1 MPRSRLG
8 DQRTRLKFERSGVDF
23 QGARI
28 EFQGKSRLKFR
39 EAGMSFRKP
48 GLRFKVT
55 RILVLSLI
63 TPAVM
68 LHSGTISDLILC
80 DGCYTYGMDSKAQ
93 IKRGACFIID
103 FRIII

>member
-8 DQRTRLKFERSGVDF
+8 DQRTRLEFERSRVEF

-28 EFQGKSRLKFR
+28 EFQGKSRLRFR
-39 EAGMSFRKP
+39 EAVMS
-48 GLRFKVT
+48 FKVT

-103 FRIII
+103 FRLII

>member
-8 DQRTRLKFERSGVDF
+8 DQRTRLDFERSRVEF

-28 EFQGKSRLKFR
+28 EFQGKSRLRFN
-39 EAGMSFRKP
+39 EAGMSFKEP
-48 GLRFKVT
+48 GLSFKVT

-63 TPAVM
+63 TPAIM

-103 FRIII
+103 FRLII